1 MTSLELRLHKR
12 SVTTSMGAVATLQR
26 VADESGAAVRHGQR
40 LDVIIPA
47 NSGGSTHHVVVDP
60 GRWLVEATLPSGE
73 VISEEVAVANGQDV
87 PVTLYAAERSPH
99 EWLGWQHLVGN
110 IEGAKTLK
118 LLRDRAQDAVKAA
131 TETLGTRIDADKL
144 IDKIGKFGAD
154 VTGLVLSKVGP
165 PPAVHLREQQ
175 GGLRGAQ
182 AWTKIL
188 APDPATGA
196 ACFPAWED
204 RTDATWLYELTG
216 PAQLPQRHFAH
227 VEWLGERFAVS
238 LPLPWRALS
247 DHRPVAAQMMVRMR
261 ALERSVQIGTVVQDP
276 DFGTMAGLM
285 TASTL
290 PQAAI
295 AVKQAHDMLFGKML
309 HPLGAAAGGYVLLAA
324 GDGAGSNWHDWIDNL
339 DNLFPDIPDG
349 AILKASLRLRFP
361 KTKDSHAEARAAL
374 LKAFDRGIPYYSAGV
389 AWLLDGL
396 TMFADD
402 PAVDQKMKIVQRVAL
417 RLDLSQA
424 FTVIRISDK
433 VKLSDRMKR

>member
-12 SVTTSMGAVATLQR
+12 SVTTSMGAVAMLQR

-47 NSGGSTHHVVVDP
+47 NSGGSTHHVAVDP

-73 VISEEVAVANGQDV
+73 LISEEVAVANGQDV

-131 TETLGTRIDADKL
+131 TETLDARIDALGTTIDTNKL

-165 PPAVHLREQQ
+165 PPAVQLSEQQ
-175 GGLRGAQ
+175 VGLRGAE

-188 APDPATGA
+188 APDPAA
-196 ACFPAWED
+196 AAVACSPAWED

-247 DHRPVAAQMMVRMR
+247 DHRPVAAQMMVR
-261 ALERSVQIGTVVQDP
+261 
-276 DFGTMAGLM
+276 
-285 TASTL
+285 
-290 PQAAI
+290 
-295 AVKQAHDMLFGKML
+295 L
-309 HPLGAAAGGYVLLAA
+309 HPLERTVQP
-324 GDGAGSNWHDWIDNL
+324 SCR
-339 DNLFPDIPDG
+339 IPTS
-349 AILKASLRLRFP
+349 AP
-361 KTKDSHAEARAAL
+361 W
-374 LKAFDRGIPYYSAGV
+374 RG
-389 AWLLDGL
+389 
-396 TMFADD
+396 
-402 PAVDQKMKIVQRVAL
+402 
-417 RLDLSQA
+417 
-424 FTVIRISDK
+424 
-433 VKLSDRMKR
+433 

>member
-1 MTSLELRLHKR
+1 MTSLALRLHKH
-12 SVTTSMGAVATLQR
+12 SVSTSMGAVAMLQR
-26 VADESGAAVRHGQR
+26 VADENGAAVRQGQR

-47 NSGGSTHHVVVDP
+47 NSGGSTHHVAVEP

-73 VISEEVAVANGQDV
+73 VISEEVAVASGQDV
-87 PVTLYAAERSPH
+87 PVTLHAAEHSPH

-110 IEGAKTLK
+110 IEGAKTLT
-118 LLRDRAQDAVKAA
+118 LLRDRAEEAVKTAA
-131 TETLGTRIDADKL
+131 KTLGAKVDADKL
-144 IDKIGKFGAD
+144 IGKIDKLID
-154 VTGLVLSKVGP
+154 VAELLLDKAMEP
-165 PPAVHLREQQ
+165 PVVHLREKQV
-175 GGLRGAQ
+175 GLRGAE
-182 AWTKIL
+182 AWTRIL
-188 APDPATGA
+188 ALEPAA
-196 ACFPAWED
+196 AGTVCSPSWED

-261 ALERSVQIGTVVQDP
+261 PLERNVQIGTVVQDP

-295 AVKQAHDMLFGKML
+295 AVKQAQDMLFGKML

-324 GDGAGSNWHDWIDNL
+324 GDAADSTWHGWIDNL
-339 DNLFPDIPDG
+339 DHLFPDIPDG
-349 AILKASLRLRFP
+349 AVLKASLRLRFP
-361 KTKDSHAEARAAL
+361 KTKDSPAEARAAL
-374 LKAFDRGIPYYSAGV
+374 LEAFDRGIPYYSAGV
-389 AWLLDGL
+389 SWLLDGL

-402 PAVDQKMKIVQRVAL
+402 PAVEQKMKIVQRVAL

-424 FTVIRISDK
+424 FTVIRISDR
-433 VKLSDRMKR
+433 VKR